1 MSALTEAQRADIEQ
15 RVDDGVWFLD
25 HVMPRWADRVDLS
38 KLDMTAWAA
47 DVGCGCIAMQVTGQ
61 RYYFPEATDALG
73 IARRFPSGA
82 DLGLTA
88 LGDGPTGRPEYGR
101 DGWAY
106 AHELWQE
113 AVLDRRPNKLIGGE
127 RIPVPA

>member
-1 MSALTEAQRADIEQ
+1 MSALAEAQRADIEQ

-25 HVMPRWADRVDLS
+25 HVIPDWADHVDLS
-38 KLDMTAWAA
+38 KLDMGAWDA
-47 DVGCGCIAMQVTGQ
+47 DENEGCGCIAMQVAGQ
-61 RYYFPEATDALG
+61 RLYYPDATDALG
-73 IARRFPSGA
+73 IEPDFPTGA
-82 DLGLTA
+82 DLGMSD
-88 LGDGPTGRPEYGR
+88 LGKHGENY
-101 DGWAY
+101 Y